1 MRPGFLLDIDDASR
15 YVDWECMKSLP
26 GKIALLSTFAAAAI
40 AAGGGVASADVTCN
54 KVASPTGSDTAA
66 GTAAAPYRTAL
77 KLVSSLAAGQTGCL
91 RAGTYV
97 ESIDDYT
104 PNLTLT
110 SYPGERATLKGRLYI
125 SDQASGTTVSSLNL
139 DGRNASAGSASPTI
153 TGSDVTF
160 TDNDVTNYNTAI
172 CFMVGSPVVGQ
183 ARNVVIADNN
193 IHNCGKLPAA
203 NHDHGIYLEA
213 ADGTVIRNNWIHNN
227 ADRGIQLFPNA
238 DNSVITGNVIDS
250 NGEGIIFS
258 GEFVNSGVFQ
268 TSDGQGTYE
277 TSDNNL
283 VEHNVITNAL
293 VRHNVES
300 AYPDGMPAGTGNAV
314 RNNCIAGAHGWYAE
328 ADGSGIQKPQEGF
341 TATNNVIADP
351 QYVGASSGNY
361 SLQAGSPCAS
371 ILAGANVTPPPPSDP
386 PPSDPPPSDPP
397 TAPPASPPTA
407 PPASEPTPPPA
418 SAPTEPPAKGSGKKK
433 RRKHGR
439 VSRPQK
445 RTHHKHAH

>member
-1 MRPGFLLDIDDASR
+1 MEAPTHTAKLGLLG
-15 YVDWECMKSLP
+15 VVV
-26 GKIALLSTFAAAAI
+26 AAI
-40 AAGGGVASADVTCN
+40 IAASGGVANADVTCT
-54 KVASPTGSDTAA
+54 KVVSTTGSDAAA
-66 GTAAAPYRTAL
+66 GTAAAPYRTAQ

-104 PNLTLT
+104 PNLTVT

-139 DGRNASAGSASPTI
+139 DGRSASAGSASPTI

-183 ARNVVIADNN
+183 ARNIVIANNN

-238 DNSVITGNVIDS
+238 DHSVITGNVIDS

-258 GEFVNSGVFQ
+258 GEFVDSGVFQ

-277 TSDNNL
+277 TSDNNH
-283 VEHNVITNAL
+283 VEHNLITNSL

-300 AYPDGMPAGTGNAV
+300 AYPDGMPFGKGNV
-314 RNNCIAGAHGWYAE
+314 VDNNCIAGANGWYAE
-328 ADGSGIQKPQEGF
+328 ADGSGIQSPQEGF
-341 TATNNVIADP
+341 TATNNLVADP
-351 QYVGASSGNY
+351 KYVAASSGNY
-361 SLQAGSPCAS
+361 NLQSGSPCAS
-371 ILAGANVTPPPPSDP
+371 VLDGANVTPPPASD
-386 PPSDPPPSDPP
+386 
-397 TAPPASPPTA
+397 
-407 PPASEPTPPPA
+407 PTPPPA
-418 SAPTEPPAKGSGKKK
+418 SHPTPPPADPTPPPTSDPVSSPSRHPAKHGGKKGHRK
-433 RRKHGR
+433 SSRIARARRHPAKHGGKKR
-439 VSRPQK
+439 HRKSSRIARASK
-445 RTHHKHAH
+445 RIRR